1 MSTYSQNLG
10 KPKAWST
17 LLWCR
22 SGCCEVT
29 AARAC
34 SPLLWGSPLT
44 SLCIH
49 TLNKACFCNC
59 LSCVFYLLV
68 FQRASE
74 FDSHQRFIQPPS
86 NCFLWFRPLHTLK
99 GHLAYHPPILFYHMC
114 LSLWKFILPSLLHR
128 LDLLTR
134 HSSAPVFCPFLL
146 QHHFPQLPRHI
157 LRGLRLA
164 PFWPQPCTRS
174 LCELPGLFPKP
185 LLSVWCALHISTRQT
200 SLNINHHVLGHF
212 IRFYDNSHWAEG

>member
-29 AARAC
+29 AASTC
-34 SPLLWGSPLT
+34 SPLLWGSHLT

-49 TLNKACFCNC
+49 TLNKVCFCNC
-59 LSCVFYLLV
+59 LSCVCYLLV

-86 NCFLWFRPLHTLK
+86 NCFLWFSPLHTLK
-99 GHLAYHPPILFYHMC
+99 GHLAYHPPILFHHMC
-114 LSLWKFILPSLLHR
+114 LFMEIHPPFPATQIELPHPPFQCSCLLSLFLP
-128 LDLLTR
+128 
-134 HSSAPVFCPFLL
+134 
-146 QHHFPQLPRHI
+146 QHHFPQLPLQI
-157 LRGLRLA
+157 LLGLRLA

-174 LCELPGLFPKP
+174 LYELPGLFPKA

-212 IRFYDNSHWAEG
+212 IKFYDNSHWAEG